1 MIVKL
6 YQEKQLSLSPPPLP
20 LPTKCTHIHAPLPLT
35 PSSASHPS
43 HSLRLKPGGKASLQ
57 RPVTPKWLSDSLPE
71 HFQLFGCSL
80 VSLGLQ
86 CSCWLNLTS
95 LRYCPEKACGKIKSV
110 WGLPTCFKVSN
121 FTKALGEASALSV
134 DGFICMYLFN
144 EGGKRHQ

>member
-1 MIVKL
+1 MIVNF

-20 LPTKCTHIHAPLPLT
+20 LPTKCTHTHAPLPLA

-43 HSLRLKPGGKASLQ
+43 HSLRSKPGGQDSLQ
-57 RPVTPKWLSDSLPE
+57 RPVTPKWLSASSPE
-71 HFQLFGCSL
+71 HFLLFGCSL

-86 CSCWLNLTS
+86 CSCWLNLVS
-95 LRYCPEKACGKIKSV
+95 LRYRPEKACGKIKSG

-121 FTKALGEASALSV
+121 STKALGEASVSSV
-134 DGFICMYLFN
+134 DGFICMYLSN